1 MRQQYIKRVSKK
13 LSVSPERKKEIL
25 RDLEEVFASAIE
37 HGETE
42 RQVIDRLGTAD
53 EFAASMSMSER
64 ESTHGSKKRF
74 VGSIVS
80 FAISLISFLVYGII
94 KKMQPPQGAIG
105 YADAMTNIQISGNI
119 SINFQTIVLIIA
131 ICMFAVAIMNTLWA
145 VVKRSK

>member
-53 EFAASMSMSER
+53 EFAASMSER
-64 ESTHGSKKRF
+64 ASTHGSKKRF
-74 VGSIVS
+74 IGSIVS

-119 SINFQTIVLIIA
+119 SVDSQTIVLVIA